1 MSTTVLLTGAT
12 GYIGR
17 RLERLLRERQGIN
30 LRLFVRDGRKLAA
43 SSSQYAEVVEGD
55 TFSPE
60 SLRLALAGVDTAF
73 YLIHSMGAGEDFS
86 RLDRQSAENFLAA
99 CIDCGVR
106 RIIYLGGLGHPAS
119 VSKHLASRME
129 TGALLTSRPDQV
141 QTIWF
146 RAGVII
152 GSGSTSFEIIRH
164 LVEKLPIMTTPR
176 WVRTRTQPIA
186 INDVLAYLDAA
197 IDLEC
202 CGNLMVDIGMEAM
215 SFKDMLQQTATALG
229 LHRTILPVPLLSPR
243 LSSYWL
249 TLVTPIPFRI
259 GTALVEGLKS
269 ETLIDNDHAASY
281 FPYIHPA
288 PFTEAVRQAAYELEH
303 DQVLSRW
310 CDASAGASC
319 DISEQERRSPLF
331 FHDVRSRSTAGIS
344 RDKIF
349 ESLCA
354 LGGDNGWL
362 SYNLLWRLRG
372 LIDKMLGGCGLNRGR
387 RHPRELRI
395 GDALDFW
402 TVADLVPGKRLL
414 LQAQMKLPGKAW
426 LEFDVQEEIMVQTA
440 HFLPHGLWGRVYW
453 YSVLP
458 FHSFIFPSLCEKIIK
473 RAASQP

>member
-1 MSTTVLLTGAT
+1 MPTVLLTGAT

-17 RLERLLRERQGIN
+17 RLERLLREREGIN
-30 LRLFVRDGRKLAA
+30 LRLLVRNARKL
-43 SSSQYAEVVEGD
+43 SSRTCQHAQIIEAD

-60 SLRLALAGVDTAF
+60 GLRQALTGVDTAF

-99 CIDCGVR
+99 CIDCHVQ
-106 RIIYLGGLGHPAS
+106 RIIYLGGLGDPSSA
-119 VSKHLASRME
+119 SKHLTSRLE
-129 TGALLTSRPDQV
+129 TGAILSSRPDQI

-164 LVEKLPIMTTPR
+164 LVEKLPVMTTPR
-176 WVRTRTQPIA
+176 WVRTRTQPIG

-197 IDLEC
+197 IDLKVD
-202 CGNLMVDIGMEAM
+202 GNLVVDIGMEAM
-215 SFKDMLQQTATALG
+215 SFKDMLQQTALSLG
-229 LHRTILPVPLLSPR
+229 LHRTILPVPLLSPH
-243 LSSYWL
+243 LSSFWL
-249 TLVTPIPFRI
+249 TLVTPIPYRI
-259 GTALVEGLKS
+259 GAALVEGLKS
-269 ETLIDNDHAASY
+269 ETLMDNDHARLY
-281 FPYIHPA
+281 FPHIHPTS
-288 PFTEAVRQAAYELEH
+288 FTEAVRQAAYELEH
-303 DQVLSRW
+303 DQVISRW
-310 CDASAGASC
+310 CDACATASC

-331 FHDVRSRSTAGIS
+331 FHDIRSMSTAGIP
-344 RDKIF
+344 RDKLF
-349 ESLCA
+349 ASLCA

-362 SYNLLWRLRG
+362 SYNGLWWLRG

-414 LQAQMKLPGKAW
+414 LRAQMKLPGKAW
-426 LEFDVQEEIMVQTA
+426 LEFDMQENILVQTA
-440 HFLPHGLWGRVYW
+440 HFLPHGLWGRLYW
-453 YSVLP
+453 YAVLP
-458 FHSFIFPSLCEKIIK
+458 FHSFVFPSLCGKIIE

>member
-1 MSTTVLLTGAT
+1 MPTVLLTGAT

-17 RLERLLRERQGIN
+17 RLERLLRKRQGIS
-30 LRLFVRDGRKLAA
+30 LRLLVRDARKLAT
-43 SSSQYAEVVEGD
+43 SSHQHAEVVEGD
-55 TFSPE
+55 TFGQE
-60 SLRLALAGVDTAF
+60 RLRQALTGVETAF

-129 TGALLTSRPDQV
+129 TGAILSSRPDRV

-164 LVEKLPIMTTPR
+164 LVEKLPVMTTPR

-197 IDLEC
+197 IDLEYS
-202 CGNLMVDIGMEAM
+202 GNLMVDIGMEAM
-215 SFKDMLQQTATALG
+215 RFKDMLEQTATALG
-229 LHRTILPVPLLSPR
+229 LRRTILPVPLLSPR

-259 GTALVEGLKS
+259 GSALVEGLKS
-269 ETLIDNDHAASY
+269 ETLMDNDNAARY
-281 FPYIHPA
+281 FPHIRPA
-288 PFTEAVRQAAYELEH
+288 PFVEAVRQAGYELEH
-303 DQVLSRW
+303 DQVISRW
-310 CDASAGASC
+310 CDASPGTAC

-331 FHDVRSRSTAGIS
+331 FHDVRTMSTAGIS
-344 RDKIF
+344 RERIF
-349 ESLCA
+349 ASLCA
-354 LGGDNGWL
+354 LGGDKGWL
-362 SYNLLWRLRG
+362 SYNLLWQLRG
-372 LIDKMLGGCGLNRGR
+372 LIDKLLGGCGLNRGR

-426 LEFDVQEEIMVQTA
+426 LEFDVQEGALVQTA

-453 YSVLP
+453 YAVLP
-458 FHSFIFPSLCEKIIK
+458 FHSFVFPSLCAKIIE
-473 RAASQP
+473 RAAFAP